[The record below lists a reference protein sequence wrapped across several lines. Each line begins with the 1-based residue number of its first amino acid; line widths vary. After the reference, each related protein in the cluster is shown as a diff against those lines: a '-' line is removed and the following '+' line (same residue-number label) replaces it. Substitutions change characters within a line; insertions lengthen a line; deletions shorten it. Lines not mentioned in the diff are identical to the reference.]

1 MKKNREKTSVYLK
14 KVLNQLSFLILLAC
28 SLLISPQIK
37 AANSIFEQD
46 YQLQLSFENAPLER
60 VLDAI
65 TEQSG
70 VKIVYSSDVVD
81 ASRKVTVNI
90 KTSDILVAL
99 QSVFGK
105 DYSFKQIED
114 FLINHAS
121 QQIIDS
127 LAIPVGTR
135 EQISAQ
141 HFLDLPRLF
150 KNETPTAADFGRMEP
165 RQKLKLMYSKK
176 AGVDLLVKMM
186 SSGYKIVKNKNL
198 LTYKGAARYAKQI
211 GGAFAPVRDYDGDGM
226 PDFFIYD
233 KQGNIAAIN
242 GHRIKR
248 DDKAQFKRLFYQLY
262 PDPRMQKAKGGFEGW

>member
-1 MKKNREKTSVYLK
+1 MKKNREKTSVCLK

-114 FLINHAS
+114 YIEYVKLIKFFVDIAKSYDFNIEIKH
-121 QQIIDS
+121 
-127 LAIPVGTR
+127 TC
-135 EQISAQ
+135 ISSIVI
-141 HFLDLPRLF
+141 
-150 KNETPTAADFGRMEP
+150 TTAA
-165 RQKLKLMYSKK
+165 QQLK
-176 AGVDLLVKMM
+176 
-186 SSGYKIVKNKNL
+186 NTN
-198 LTYKGAARYAKQI
+198 
-211 GGAFAPVRDYDGDGM
+211 
-226 PDFFIYD
+226 
-233 KQGNIAAIN
+233 
-242 GHRIKR
+242 
-248 DDKAQFKRLFYQLY
+248 
-262 PDPRMQKAKGGFEGW
+262 